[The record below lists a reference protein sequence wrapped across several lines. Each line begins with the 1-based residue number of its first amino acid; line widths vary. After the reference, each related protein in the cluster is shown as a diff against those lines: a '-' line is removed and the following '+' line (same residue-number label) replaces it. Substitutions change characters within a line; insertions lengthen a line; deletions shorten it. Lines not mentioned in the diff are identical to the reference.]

1 MACARQELC
10 PKCAPPGH
18 RTVGLLGTKDK
29 RPTMQAF
36 CLVGETGFEPATARP
51 PAGYVMAGQR
61 RRGLRTLY
69 GDDPL
74 VNLWAQP
81 RDFQCG
87 VRAAAELSRARQAAH
102 EAPRSATA
110 PNVLRYNLL
119 PHFRDTVAGTISTE
133 DVDRFKDDLLERV
146 APRPEDPRD
155 PAWRDGPRECKD
167 WIATNPYEK
176 AETVTVKPSDDFD
189 QSEAWSRR
197 QRHVKRQR
205 KSRDRPLGRWA
216 PSRRERERPALAGL
230 S

>member
-1 MACARQELC
+1 
-10 PKCAPPGH
+10 
-18 RTVGLLGTKDK
+18 
-29 RPTMQAF
+29 MQAF

-133 DVDRFKDDLLERV
+133 DVDAFKDDLLERV

-155 PAWRDGPRECKD
+155 PAWRDGPREARGLD
-167 WIATNPYEK
+167 
-176 AETVTVKPSDDFD
+176 
-189 QSEAWSRR
+189 
-197 QRHVKRQR
+197 RHQPGREG
-205 KSRDRPLGRWA
+205 RDGDC
-216 PSRRERERPALAGL
+216 
-230 S
+230 